1 MSKGIALKRL
11 GLAFLGCCPVNSRIR
26 ASKLTVEPGPEARV
40 TGMASAGLCKGC
52 CTFLDNGTDGE
63 GGDLLKATGL

>member
-1 MSKGIALKRL
+1 M
-11 GLAFLGCCPVNSRIR
+11 R

-63 GGDLLKATGL
+63 GGDLLKATGR